1 MTEIRECVNIKHAT
15 PLMKFV
21 ISTIYVS
28 PIDTARRR
36 CHSVPMGDMEIYRGL
51 GQNVA
56 RLRKAKEL
64 TQAEVA
70 AEIGLTR
77 ASLANIETGR
87 QKVLL
92 HHVFML
98 ANALGCVSIL
108 DLIPAS
114 FTFAGED
121 QPVNVHGSP
130 LSEQQHAQV
139 DRFFR
144 TAGTR

>member
-1 MTEIRECVNIKHAT
+1 
-15 PLMKFV
+15 
-21 ISTIYVS
+21 
-28 PIDTARRR
+28 
-36 CHSVPMGDMEIYRGL
+36 MENMELYRVL

-64 TQAEVA
+64 TQAKVA

-87 QKVLL
+87 QKVLM

-98 ANALGCVSIL
+98 ANALGCASVL
-108 DLIPAS
+108 DLVPAS
-114 FTFAGED
+114 FTFAGVD
-121 QPVNVHGSP
+121 QPVSVHGSP
-130 LSEQQHAQV
+130 LSEHEHAQI

-144 TAGTR
+144 AAGSR

>member
-1 MTEIRECVNIKHAT
+1 M
-15 PLMKFV
+15 
-21 ISTIYVS
+21 
-28 PIDTARRR
+28 D
-36 CHSVPMGDMEIYRGL
+36 DMELYRVL

-70 AEIGLTR
+70 TAIGLTR

-98 ANALGCVSIL
+98 ANALECASIL
-108 DLIPAS
+108 DLIPKS

-121 QPVNVHGSP
+121 QPVTVHGSP

-139 DRFFR
+139 GRFFR

>member
-1 MTEIRECVNIKHAT
+1 
-15 PLMKFV
+15 
-21 ISTIYVS
+21 
-28 PIDTARRR
+28 
-36 CHSVPMGDMEIYRGL
+36 MELYRAL

-56 RLRKAKEL
+56 RLRKVREL

-98 ANALGCVSIL
+98 ANALDCASVL
-108 DLIPAS
+108 DLIPTS
-114 FTFAGED
+114 FAFAGEE
-121 QPVNVHGSP
+121 QPVTVNGST